1 MAHHLCPQRIK
12 FVSGIITKVKSICIQ
27 NTAMIVLRYLQVSF
41 DIEWPWK
48 LASRPDNE
56 V

>member
-1 MAHHLCPQRIK
+1 MAHLCPQRIK
-12 FVSGIITKVKSICIQ
+12 FVSSIITKIKSICIQ

-48 LASRPDNE
+48 LVSRSDNE